1 VLWALAGI
9 TLVFGLAQT
18 PALGTISDRGAGI
31 LRFELARSSARADE
45 IVTEWGSKG
54 RTAAR
59 QSLILDYGYLV
70 GYGLLIAGACVVVG
84 ERAARLGRRRLA
96 AAAPVLAWAAL
107 AAAACDAL
115 ENVNLLIVAGQ
126 HTAQPW
132 PGLAFAFACGKFLLV
147 NLALLFALIGWTTT
161 RRARPSA

>member
-1 VLWALAGI
+1 VLWVLAAV

-18 PALGTISDRGAGI
+18 PALGTMSDRGTGI
-31 LRFELARSSARADE
+31 LGFELAGSSDRADE
-45 IVTEWGSKG
+45 IVTEWGPKG
-54 RTAAR
+54 RSAAR
-59 QSLILDYGYLV
+59 QSLVLDYGYLV

-132 PGLAFAFACGKFLLV
+132 PGLAFAFACGKFALV
-147 NLALLFALIGWTTT
+147 NVALLFALIGWAVT
-161 RRARPSA
+161 RRGRTRA